1 MQFRSA
7 IRLALAAV
15 LGLFFSGAAFA
26 QASSTFPV
34 YWTAGDPQPI
44 ANAFT
49 SLAAF
54 FGNGDSGSAVMTGG
68 LLAGALAGLVVTLF
82 ASATKQQFLVGPWFV
97 ATIVSMVMFTNH
109 TTITVQPYFND
120 NGTTVTPET
129 IVVNNVPVGIAYP
142 AGLASFMTKAVTDK
156 FLQWFTTPGDGGVTV
171 EGTNGLISPLKMLLK
186 LQEVYDCS
194 QNTTICNNMVA
205 YMKYCPVQTL
215 ANQAMQSNTGISDL
229 LNNNTNGVPN
239 GQMGGYT
246 EFFSLQTNADGSQ
259 SVTSTA
265 MPCNQAGPQI
275 YQTMASYIDGDTF
288 TSDLLSK
295 AATANPDGPSTVT
308 AADNSLNLLAGN
320 LASTALNAQNLMAGN
335 TQSRDAT
342 MMNLVFSP
350 VFRAA
355 QKASLDQQQ
364 PAVTFTTL
372 MTNARNKAMI
382 DTAGEASLFESFMTN
397 AMNAFSFLFIV
408 LTPIVAIVAITMGWG
423 GFKIYGSWLIMGIWS
438 QSWLPIAAV
447 LSYYIQ
453 ITFWDRLL
461 AFASSSTMSPASIDN
476 LYTQVS
482 STIYTGSTMI
492 AATPIITLSLLT
504 GSVYTMSML
513 AGKATGTGRDY
524 MDTDRAAGDA
534 YDLTNVDAA
543 KHQVESLGLPYAN
556 AGAVSPKSVV
566 ANMSAGKPADMN
578 SLGPLVGPGTRAAS
592 ATISYGQGVSD
603 ASKLAQQA
611 QLQTSAAHQRV
622 EALQHQLAGEQAH
635 LHSLMQGVDNNGQ
648 TTHQTG
654 DEKTAGNSSAKD
666 YTTAEKTASSD
677 YYGGN
682 VSGGIKAFGTGAQAE
697 AGHRHQD
704 VKEQATTSGNKV
716 EARQAYSD
724 GSSASTG
731 TSWDQKEIDQVS
743 SSIRATESQLQSAQ
757 NSYQQALSQSQSFAH
772 EAQRTMQSGEQTS
785 VNVADLAT
793 MAYQRSDSSQIGA
806 AVQSA
811 VYADA
816 MKTAQGMAQN
826 GLISGD
832 SVVSKAQDI
841 TNQTLRGMDFSSA
854 SGVASGLS
862 QSLGSQSAG
871 VSSAATAGAAALAS
885 SAGHGGVAESLY
897 GKADVDR
904 FISSAESSGTGGAL
918 ASLAN
923 GSVGIANS
931 PLNPVSGLTVNDHPT
946 GFGSAAGA
954 VGTGP
959 GGSGFED
966 RFKQTQGKVKI
977 EQGVYGENRASSVP
991 DSPEQTAQLAKA
1003 GMPPP

>member
-1 MQFRSA
+1 VGIKRTN
-7 IRLALAAV
+7 RLAALLGLAA
-15 LGLFFSGAAFA
+15 LLFSGGAFA
-26 QASSTFPV
+26 QQASSTFPV

-54 FGNGDSGSAVMTGG
+54 FGNGDSSSAVMTGG

-156 FLQWFTTPGDGGVTV
+156 FLQWFTTPGDGGITV

-194 QNTTICNNMVA
+194 QNSTICNNMVA
-205 YMKYCPVQTL
+205 FMQNCNVQL
-215 ANQAMQSNTGISDL
+215 QANQAMQSNTGISDL
-229 LNNNTNGVPN
+229 LNNNTNGVSN
-239 GQMGGYT
+239 GTMPGTTQFY
-246 EFFSLQTNADGSQ
+246 SIQTNADGTQ

-265 MPCNQAGPQI
+265 MPCSQAGPQI
-275 YQTMASYIDGDTF
+275 YQSMASYIDSDTF

-295 AATANPDGPSTVT
+295 ASTANPDGPSTVT
-308 AADNSLNLLAGN
+308 AADSSLNLLAGN
-320 LASTALNAQNLMAGN
+320 LASTALSAQNLTSGN
-335 TQSRDAT
+335 MQSRDAT

-350 VFRAA
+350 IFRAA

-476 LYTQVS
+476 FYTQVS

-534 YDLTNVDAA
+534 YDLTNADAA

-556 AGAVSPKSVV
+556 AGAVSPKAVV
-566 ANMSAGKPADMN
+566 ANMSAGKAADMN
-578 SLGPLVGPGTRAAS
+578 SLGPLVGPGTRAAA

-648 TTHQTG
+648 STHQTG
-654 DEKTAGNSSAKD
+654 RDQSAGTSQAKDFRMANTTTDTDSAGGKLGGSVGIGSASIGHQHDDSRQNSSA
-666 YTTAEKTASSD
+666 T
-677 YYGGN
+677 
-682 VSGGIKAFGTGAQAE
+682 
-697 AGHRHQD
+697 
-704 VKEQATTSGNKV
+704 GNKND
-716 EARQAYSD
+716 ASD
-724 GSSASTG
+724 SYKDSNGASTSS
-731 TSWDQKEIDQVS
+731 SWDQKEIDQVS

-772 EAQRTMQSGEQTS
+772 EAQHVMQSGVQTS

-826 GLISGD
+826 GLIGSD

-885 SAGHGGVAESLY
+885 SAGHGGVSESLY
-897 GKADVDR
+897 AKADVDR
-904 FISSAESSGTGGAL
+904 FISSAASSGTGGAL

-923 GSVGIANS
+923 GSVGVANS
-931 PLNPVSGLTVNDHPT
+931 PLNPVSGLSVGDHPA

-954 VGTGP
+954 VGGGL

-966 RFKQTQGKVKI
+966 RFKQTQGKVQT
-977 EQGVYGENRASSVP
+977 EQGVYVEDRAFNVP
-991 DSPEQTAQLAKA
+991 DSPEQAAQLAKT

>member
-1 MQFRSA
+1 M
-7 IRLALAAV
+7 
-15 LGLFFSGAAFA
+15 
-26 QASSTFPV
+26 
-34 YWTAGDPQPI
+34 
-44 ANAFT
+44 
-49 SLAAF
+49 
-54 FGNGDSGSAVMTGG
+54 
-68 LLAGALAGLVVTLF
+68 
-82 ASATKQQFLVGPWFV
+82 
-97 ATIVSMVMFTNH
+97 
-109 TTITVQPYFND
+109 
-120 NGTTVTPET
+120 
-129 IVVNNVPVGIAYP
+129 
-142 AGLASFMTKAVTDK
+142 
-156 FLQWFTTPGDGGVTV
+156 
-171 EGTNGLISPLKMLLK
+171 ISPLKMLLK

-194 QNTTICNNMVA
+194 KDSTICPSIVSF
-205 YMKYCPVQTL
+205 MKYCPVKTL

-229 LNNNTNGVPN
+229 LNNNTNGAPN
-239 GQMGGYT
+239 GQRQMGGYT
-246 EFFSLQTNADGSQ
+246 EFFALQTDASGNQ
-259 SVTSTA
+259 TVTSTA
-265 MPCNQAGPQI
+265 MPCSQAGPQI
-275 YQTMASYIDGDTF
+275 YAAMAAYIDSDTF
-288 TSDLLSK
+288 TSDVLSR

-320 LASTALNAQNLMAGN
+320 LASTALSAQNLTAGN
-335 TQSRDAT
+335 MQSRDAT

-476 LYTQVS
+476 FYTQVS

-534 YDLTNVDAA
+534 YDLTNADAA

-556 AGAVSPKSVV
+556 AGAVSPNAVV
-566 ANMSAGKPADMN
+566 SNMSAGKPADMN
-578 SLGPLVGPGTRAAS
+578 SLGPLVGPGTRAAA
-592 ATISYGQGVSD
+592 ATISYGQGVGD
-603 ASKLAQQA
+603 ASKLAQQV

-622 EALQHQLAGEQAH
+622 EQLQHQLAGEQAH
-635 LHSLMQGVDNNGQ
+635 LHSLMQGIDNSGQ
-648 TTHQTG
+648 IVHQTG
-654 DEKTAGNSSAKD
+654 SDQTS
-666 YTTAEKTASSD
+666 ASSQSRD
-677 YYGGN
+677 VKTNTLSTTSDFYGAKAGGSIGFK
-682 VSGGIKAFGTGAQAE
+682 VAGSGVAIGGE
-697 AGHRHQD
+697 AGHRHEDTSQRLA
-704 VKEQATTSGNKV
+704 ATGSQVSAGQTFT
-716 EARQAYSD
+716 D
-724 GSSASTG
+724 GASASTG
-731 TSWDQKEIDQVS
+731 TSWEQKEIDQVS

-772 EAQRTMQSGEQTS
+772 EAQHVMQSGVQTS

-826 GLISGD
+826 GLISGE

-841 TNQTLRGMDFSSA
+841 TNQTLRGMNFSSA

-885 SAGHGGVAESLY
+885 SAGHGGVSESLY
-897 GKADVDR
+897 AKADVDR
-904 FISSAESSGTGGAL
+904 FISSAASSGTGGAL

-923 GSVGIANS
+923 GSVGVANS
-931 PLNPVSGLTVNDHPT
+931 PLNPVSGLSVGDHPT
-946 GFGSAAGA
+946 RFGSAAGA
-954 VGTGP
+954 VGMGP
-959 GGSGFED
+959 GGGGAFENQLK
-966 RFKQTQGKVKI
+966 RTQDKVTMD
-977 EQGVYGENRASSVP
+977 QSVDAQNRAANVP
-991 DSPEQTAQLAKA
+991 GSPEQAAAIAPGL
-1003 GMPPP
+1003 PPP